1 MQEINPWL
9 TVPAADYEGHMNSP
23 RVDQLSF
30 LSRIFRDILEKYT
43 PRCLAVI
50 GCTTG
55 NGFEH
60 IDFSVTRQ
68 VTAVD
73 INPEYIEVLRRLYS
87 HYLDRIET
95 ICADLMDCRPAEHS
109 FDLVHGALIF
119 EYVDPAPALRR
130 IRKWLLPGGRL
141 SVVLQLESAKQGAV
155 SESGYQSVK
164 SVAGIMRL
172 IPPDQFSA
180 IAAAQ
185 NFRLESAET
194 EILPSGKEFF
204 KGVYSCGE

>member
-9 TVPAADYEGHMNSP
+9 TIPAADYEGHMNSP
-23 RVDQLSF
+23 QVDQLSF
-30 LSRIFRDILEKYT
+30 LSRIFRDVLEKYM
-43 PRCLAVI
+43 PRHLAVI

-73 INPEYIEVLRRLYS
+73 INPEYIEVLRHRYS
-87 HYLDRIET
+87 RHLDRIET
-95 ICADLMDCRPAEHS
+95 ICADLMDCHPAQHS

-119 EYVDPAPALRR
+119 EYVDPAPALHR
-130 IRKWLLPGGRL
+130 IGKWLLPGGRL
-141 SVVLQLESAKQGAV
+141 SVVLQLESAKQGPV

-185 NFRLESAET
+185 NFRLESGET
-194 EILPSGKEFF
+194 ETLPSGKEFF
-204 KGVYSCGE
+204 KGIYSCGG